1 MTEHKVQP
9 IFTSERLAFRSWQ
22 ENDLEAMAAINANPK
37 VMAYFPNTQ
46 TRSQTQ
52 SFIKRMQEEYRL
64 KGLCYFAV
72 ELIKTN
78 EFIGFIGLSTQTYAA
93 PFTPCVDIG
102 WRLDEKHWNN
112 GYAQEGA
119 KRCLTFGFNTLKLEN
134 IYAICPKSNKASEH
148 VMKRIGMT
156 LYTSFKHPLLESTP
170 HLQECLVYKSTNSA
184 YNFNSP

>member
-1 MTEHKVQP
+1 MMPNSTA
-9 IFTSERLAFRSWQ
+9 IFTSERLAFRPWQ
-22 ENDLEAMAAINANPK
+22 QSDLDAMAAINANPK
-37 VMAYFPNTQ
+37 VMAHFPDTQNKTQ
-46 TRSQTQ
+46 TQG
-52 SFIKRMQEEYRL
+52 FIDRMQEEYRL
-64 KGLCYFAV
+64 KGHCYFAV

-93 PFTPCVDIG
+93 SFTPCIDIG

-119 KRCLTFGFNTLKLEN
+119 KRCLAFGFDTLKLVD

-156 LYTSFKHPLLESTP
+156 FYTNFKHPLLESSP
-170 HLQECLVYKSTNSA
+170 HLQDCFVYKSSNPL
-184 YNFNSP
+184 NI